1 MPQAVLAWTAAPS
14 GPPFP
19 APIPTGR
26 NPNKGGSQMAITV
39 AEKEHWK
46 ARIESKIDKKI
57 ELIQRGDPELFQTI
71 KTQAKEA
78 ALDRLELTAEHKR
91 LPEVQAEIERL
102 EGERRNLFASFKKKA
117 CRKQRYGYYSEH
129 EFLED
134 LEPHVTD
141 EEESLLQQHE
151 RGREILKLRV
161 EKENLLDTVWL
172 ATSPRQ
178 VKELW
183 ENVSALLGD
192 DATDIQKEIL
202 ATDRS

>member
-1 MPQAVLAWTAAPS
+1 
-14 GPPFP
+14 
-19 APIPTGR
+19 
-26 NPNKGGSQMAITV
+26 MAITV

-71 KTQAKEA
+71 KTQAQES
-78 ALDRLELTAEHKR
+78 ALDRLELAADHKR
-91 LPEVQAEIERL
+91 LTEVQAEIESL
-102 EGERRNLFASFKKKA
+102 ELERRKIFVNFKEKV
-117 CRKQRYGYYSEH
+117 CNQQLYGYYSER
-129 EFLED
+129 EFRED
-134 LEPHVTD
+134 LRPHIAD
-141 EEESLLQQHE
+141 AEESLLQQHD